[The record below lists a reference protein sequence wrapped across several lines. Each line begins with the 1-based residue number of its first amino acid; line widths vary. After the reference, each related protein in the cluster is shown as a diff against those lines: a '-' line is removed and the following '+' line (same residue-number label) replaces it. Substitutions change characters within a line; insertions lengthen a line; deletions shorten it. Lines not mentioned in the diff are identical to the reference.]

1 MKMTKPVDISVSR
14 RAGNHVRRIPRT
26 MHESV
31 SIFILPSDLPVSLSS
46 GDIAQLRTAF
56 AKQQPNGLWCGFT
69 LLGEERD
76 MQTRPT
82 RASRAVLFTFG
93 TRQPYFNLTRW
104 LNGCYALTDR
114 NGVVLCQSPDLR
126 RLLNVFAVNLPTL
139 H

>member
-1 MKMTKPVDISVSR
+1 M
-14 RAGNHVRRIPRT
+14 
-26 MHESV
+26 
-31 SIFILPSDLPVSLSS
+31 
-46 GDIAQLRTAF
+46 
-56 AKQQPNGLWCGFT
+56 
-69 LLGEERD
+69 
-76 MQTRPT
+76 PT

-104 LNGCYALTDR
+104 LNGSYALTDR

>member
-1 MKMTKPVDISVSR
+1 MANPVDISASR
-14 RAGNHVRRIPRT
+14 RTGNHARRIPRT
-26 MHESV
+26 IHESV

-46 GDIAQLRTAF
+46 GDIAQLRAAF
-56 AKQQPNGLWCGFT
+56 ATQQPNGLWCGFT

-76 MQTRPT
+76 TQTDCPA

-104 LNGCYALTDR
+104 LNGNYALTDR
-114 NGVVLCQSPDLR
+114 NGVVLCQSDDLR